1 MKKQNNS
8 NKYNYGKQKYEIT
21 AKNMMTRL
29 AMIVFYIIAI
39 VLAFFQITG
48 GFDFMYTIFMLIFL
62 LWGGLETYIYL
73 YSHIIFYERGLTIQ
87 SFSKLDGISYNEVDH
102 IEIIEK
108 NNHPAFASFINKEGQ
123 VIYSI
128 DLGQYKDALETIK
141 KIKEELKK

>member
-8 NKYNYGKQKYEIT
+8 NKYDYGKQKYEIT

-87 SFSKLDGISYNEVDH
+87 SFSKLDGISYD
-102 IEIIEK
+102 EI
-108 NNHPAFASFINKEGQ
+108 AFLDG
-123 VIYSI
+123 
-128 DLGQYKDALETIK
+128 
-141 KIKEELKK
+141 